1 MRNTYYMVGI
11 ERNKDPELTPKER
24 NTSYFVI
31 LDDRKHGRAG
41 KFAVFYDVD
50 TGDYLEPP
58 EGFLESDCQTL
69 REWYNIHPETKD
81 LVNSSALQELSPVNQ
96 ENQHYADLAEENI
109 PAADDENRE
118 AVEAFKT
125 ALGAVL
131 GVPTDVAPK
140 AMIPEIG
147 QVYTGMDD
155 EAPPF

>member
-1 MRNTYYMVGI
+1 MVGI
-11 ERNKDPELTPKER
+11 ERNKDPELSPKER

-41 KFAVFYDVD
+41 KIPVFYDVD

-58 EGFLESDCQTL
+58 EGFLNSECQTL
-69 REWYNIHPETKD
+69 REWFNLHPESKD
-81 LVNSSALQELSPVNQ
+81 VTNTNALLELSPSNQ
-96 ENQHYADLAEENI
+96 ENQHYADLTEDNI

-118 AVEAFKT
+118 AVENFKT

-140 AMIPEIG
+140 TPIPEIG
-147 QVYTGMDD
+147 QVYTGLDD
-155 EAPPF
+155 ENPPF